1 MSLNY
6 RVIQDIIALSL
17 FKPEYI

>member
-6 RVIQDIIALSL
+6 RVLPPDT
-17 FKPEYI
+17 PEFLHP